1 MTLEK
6 VDLLLT
12 HGLIVTQ
19 DDQRTIIADGAV
31 AIKSGR
37 ITAVGPNSDI
47 ISKYQAAETIDVSE
61 QIIFPGM
68 IDVHTHLFQVATK
81 GLGEDMPVQ
90 DWVQAVTAPT
100 AMQITPEEMHTFCLS
115 GCLEHIHCGTTTVV
129 DMSYCA
135 HSYELHEQNI
145 QAMLD
150 SGLRGRYT
158 SIISD
163 FGLEFGI
170 DPRLIQPIEWFVD
183 QYTRLHAQ
191 YPANDRMAVWVAI
204 GAPWTITDHG
214 MDATIEYLD
223 QTGTPICMHINEN
236 YIDNQLSQKRY
247 GTNIVPQLEKVGL
260 LRPDLLAIHCVFNDE
275 VDNRLFK
282 EHDVKVAYNPVS
294 NMYLGSGVAPIIEMQ
309 RMGLTIGLGV
319 DGAGSNN
326 SQDMIETLKAA
337 ALLQKV
343 HAADASVVDAQT
355 TFDWAT
361 RDAARVIGLE
371 DEIGSLEVGKRADL
385 FTLSLNSAKI
395 VPVHDPV
402 ASLVYSAGEQNVKL
416 TIADGK
422 VLMRAGVIQH
432 LDEEKILRECQSSAV
447 QLADRCGSNARLVRA
462 YR

>member
-1 MTLEK
+1 MAREK
-6 VDLLLT
+6 VDLMLT
-12 HGLIVTQ
+12 HGLVVTQ
-19 DDQRTIIADGAV
+19 DDQRRILSDSSV
-31 AIKSGR
+31 AIKDGR
-37 ITAVGPNSDI
+37 IVALGTNVELTGQ
-47 ISKYQAAETIDVSE
+47 YQPIEMIDVSG

-81 GLGEDMPVQ
+81 GLGEDMPVHE
-90 DWVQAVTAPT
+90 WVQAVTAPT
-100 AMQITPEEMHTFCLS
+100 AIHISPEEMHTFCLS
-115 GCLEHIHCGTTTVV
+115 GCLEHIHSGTTTVV

-135 HSYELHEQNI
+135 HSYALHEQNI
-145 QAMLD
+145 QAMVD

-170 DPRLIQPIEWFVD
+170 DPALIQPIEWFID

-191 YPANDRMAVWVAI
+191 YPDTDRMAVWVAI

-214 MDATIEYLD
+214 MDETIAYLN
-223 QTGTPICMHINEN
+223 QTGTRICMHINEN

-247 GTNIVPQLEKVGL
+247 GTNIVPHLEKVGL

-275 VDNRLFK
+275 TDIRLFI
-282 EHDVKVAYNPVS
+282 ENDVKVAYNPVS
-294 NMYLGSGVAPIIEMQ
+294 NMYLGSGVAPIVEMYQ
-309 RMGLTIGLGV
+309 SGLTIGLGV

-361 RDAARVIGLE
+361 RDAARAIGLE
-371 DEIGSLEVGKRADL
+371 NDIGSLEIGKRADL

-395 VPVHDPV
+395 VPVHDPI
-402 ASLVYSAGEQNVKL
+402 ASLVYSSGEQNVRM

-422 VLMRAGVIQH
+422 VLMRDGVIQH
-432 LDEEKILRECQSSAV
+432 LDEEKILRQCQSSAIE
-447 QLADRCGSNARLVRA
+447 LADRCGSNARLVRA